1 MAVLPVKVK
10 FCLAEATTY
19 LVSEIDTEVV
29 TASAS
34 SMLRSELKDMKLGP
48 RQGPLQG
55 WSRHNLVHC
64 NFQAQGNGNKA
75 SCLGV
80 I

>member
-1 MAVLPVKVK
+1 MAVLPGKVK

-48 RQGPLQG
+48 RQGGFAGLE
-55 WSRHNLVHC
+55 
-64 NFQAQGNGNKA
+64 
-75 SCLGV
+75 
-80 I
+80 